1 MTALAHSVGSAPR
14 ATKPRA
20 VSSTRQKTK
29 ADAVPK
35 LRYIVVLLA
44 GIFAILGGQLL
55 LSIAV
60 SGGAYEI
67 AALKADLRG
76 SQQQQQIVGEEI
88 SALVAPD
95 TLATLAGSMGM
106 VPDNNPAYIRVSDGV
121 VVGEAIPAQASGS
134 GQVFA
139 VTAGTESVVAPEI
152 VEDVFLTISTAT
164 ALEADVTDVL
174 APPTAAEVDSS
185 QTVQPAVTT
194 VSTTEPPAPRFGG
207 SIPSPV
213 TR

>member
-1 MTALAHSVGSAPR
+1 MTALAAGTAR
-14 ATKPRA
+14 ASRA
-20 VSSTRQKTK
+20 SKLTAVRSTRQRTK

-67 AALKADLRG
+67 ASLKSELR
-76 SQQQQQIVGEEI
+76 SSHQKQQIVGEEI

-106 VPDNNPAYIRVSDGV
+106 VPDNNPAYIRVSDGAI
-121 VVGEAIPAQASGS
+121 VGEAIPAEATQR

-139 VTAGTESVVAPEI
+139 VTAGTESIEPPAI
-152 VEDVFLTISTAT
+152 VEDVFLTISTAS
-164 ALEADVTDVL
+164 ALEAEAADALL
-174 APPTAAEVDSS
+174 AQPEEVPPPQNAETAV
-185 QTVQPAVTT
+185 QTTT
-194 VSTTEPPAPRFGG
+194 SVETPAPRFGG

>member
-1 MTALAHSVGSAPR
+1 MTALAHSSTGAAR

-20 VSSTRQKTK
+20 VSSTRQKTQ
-29 ADAVPK
+29 ANAVPK

-67 AALKADLRG
+67 ASLKSDLRG
-76 SQQQQQIVGEEI
+76 SQQKQQIVGEEI
-88 SALVAPD
+88 SALATPD

-106 VPDNNPAYIRVSDGV
+106 VPDNNPAYIRVSDGAI
-121 VVGEAIPAQASGS
+121 VGEALPAEASTS
-134 GQVFA
+134 GQIFA
-139 VTAGTESVVAPEI
+139 VTAGTETSVPLPI
-152 VEDVFLTISTAT
+152 VELVSLTISAAT
-164 ALEADVTDVL
+164 AVEAD
-174 APPTAAEVDSS
+174 TADTLTTPRAE
-185 QTVQPAVTT
+185 PEF
-194 VSTTEPPAPRFGG
+194 VSTTPPAVSTVSVSETPAPRFGG

>member
-1 MTALAHSVGSAPR
+1 MTALAYSTGRPVAPSRPR
-14 ATKPRA
+14 AT
-20 VSSTRQKTK
+20 SSTRQKTR

-67 AALKADLRG
+67 ASLKSDVRG
-76 SQQQQQIVGEEI
+76 SEQQLQIVGEEI

-106 VPDNNPAYIRVSDGV
+106 VPDNNPAYLRVSDGA
-121 VVGEAIPAQASGS
+121 VVGEAIPADGMSGTH
-134 GQVFA
+134 VYA
-139 VTAGTESVVAPEI
+139 VTAGTETIVSPAI
-152 VEDVFLTISTAT
+152 VEDVFLTIAQSQ
-164 ALEADVTDVL
+164 ALEADAADVL
-174 APPTAAEVDSS
+174 AAPQEEAAF
-185 QTVQPAVTT
+185 VQEATPVMTT
-194 VSTTEPPAPRFGG
+194 VATTEAPAPRFGG

>member
-1 MTALAHSVGSAPR
+1 
-14 ATKPRA
+14 

-67 AALKADLRG
+67 ASLKTDLRG

-106 VPDNNPAYIRVSDGV
+106 VPDNNPAYIRVSDGA
-121 VVGEAIPAQASGS
+121 VVGEAIPAEATTS
-134 GQVFA
+134 GQIFA

-164 ALEADVTDVL
+164 ALEADATDVL
-174 APPTAAEVDSS
+174 ASPTADVDAPQAAEPTAS
-185 QTVQPAVTT
+185 TVAVAE
-194 VSTTEPPAPRFGG
+194 SPAPRFGG

>member
-20 VSSTRQKTK
+20 VSSTRQKAR

-44 GIFAILGGQLL
+44 GIFSILGGQLL

-67 AALKADLRG
+67 ASLKTDLRG

-106 VPDNNPAYIRVSDGV
+106 VPDNNPAYIRVSDGA
-121 VVGEAIPAQASGS
+121 VVGEAIPAEASAS

-174 APPTAAEVDSS
+174 APDTAEVDSS
-185 QTVQPAVTT
+185 QTAQPTASLV
-194 VSTTEPPAPRFGG
+194 VATEPPAPRFGG

>member
-1 MTALAHSVGSAPR
+1 MTALATAAAVPSR
-14 ATKPRA
+14 ATKPR
-20 VSSTRQKTK
+20 VSRSTRQKTK

-60 SGGAYEI
+60 SGGAYDI
-67 AALKADLRG
+67 ASLKAELRG
-76 SQQQQQIVGEEI
+76 SHQQQQIVGEEI

-106 VPDNNPAYIRVSDGV
+106 VPDNNPAYIRVSDGAI
-121 VVGEAIPAQASGS
+121 VGEAVPAEVNLS
-134 GQVFA
+134 GQVYA
-139 VTAGTESVVAPEI
+139 VTAGTETIAPPEI
-152 VEDVFLTISTAT
+152 VEDVYLTISAQA
-164 ALEADVTDVL
+164 ALEADAEDVL
-174 APPTAAEVDSS
+174 ATQAETSEPVAGETSTI
-185 QTVQPAVTT
+185 QTVSAPET
-194 VSTTEPPAPRFGG
+194 PAPRFGG

>member
-1 MTALAHSVGSAPR
+1 MTALAYSTGRPVAESRPR
-14 ATKPRA
+14 AT
-20 VSSTRQKTK
+20 SSTRQKTR

-67 AALKADLRG
+67 ASLKSDVRG
-76 SQQQQQIVGEEI
+76 SEQQLQIVGEEI

-106 VPDNNPAYIRVSDGV
+106 VPDNNPAYLRVSDGA
-121 VVGEAIPAQASGS
+121 VVGEAIPADGMSGTH
-134 GQVFA
+134 VYA
-139 VTAGTESVVAPEI
+139 VTAGTETIVSPAI
-152 VEDVFLTISTAT
+152 VEDVFLTIAQSQ
-164 ALEADVTDVL
+164 ALEADAADVL
-174 APPTAAEVDSS
+174 AAPQEEAAF
-185 QTVQPAVTT
+185 VQEATPVMTT
-194 VSTTEPPAPRFGG
+194 VATTEAPAPRFGG

>member
-1 MTALAHSVGSAPR
+1 MTALAHSSTAAAR
-14 ATKPRA
+14 ATKPRV
-20 VSSTRQKTK
+20 VSSTRQKTQ
-29 ADAVPK
+29 ANAVPK

-67 AALKADLRG
+67 ASLKSDLRG
-76 SQQQQQIVGEEI
+76 SQQKQQIVGEEI
-88 SALVAPD
+88 SALATPD

-106 VPDNNPAYIRVSDGV
+106 VPDNNPAYIRVSDGAI
-121 VVGEAIPAQASGS
+121 VGEALPAEASTS

-139 VTAGTESVVAPEI
+139 VTAGTETSVPLPI
-152 VEDVFLTISTAT
+152 VELVSLTISAAT
-164 ALEADVTDVL
+164 AVESETADTL
-174 APPTAAEVDSS
+174 ATPPAE
-185 QTVQPAVTT
+185 PEF
-194 VSTTEPPAPRFGG
+194 VSTTPPAVSTVSVSETPAPRFGG

>member
-1 MTALAHSVGSAPR
+1 MTAVATTPTQAPR
-14 ATKPRA
+14 AAKLTGTR
-20 VSSTRQKTK
+20 STRQKTK
-29 ADAVPK
+29 AAAVPK

-67 AALKADLRG
+67 ASLKSELRG
-76 SQQQQQIVGEEI
+76 SHQQQQIVGEEI

-106 VPDNNPAYIRVSDGV
+106 VPDNNPAYIRVSNGAI
-121 VVGEAIPAQASGS
+121 VGEATPAEASTS
-134 GQVFA
+134 GQIYA
-139 VTAGTESVVAPEI
+139 VTAGTETITPPAI
-152 VEDVFLTISTAT
+152 VEDVFVTISTAA
-164 ALEADVTDVL
+164 ALEAEAADVL
-174 APPTAAEVDSS
+174 SA
-185 QTVQPAVTT
+185 QPEE
-194 VSTTEPPAPRFGG
+194 VSTPDGVEPVMQSVSVTETPAPRFGG

>member
-1 MTALAHSVGSAPR
+1 MTAVALSSSRTAQ

-20 VSSTRQKTK
+20 VSSTRQKTR
-29 ADAVPK
+29 ANAVPK
-35 LRYIVVLLA
+35 LRYIVILLA

-67 AALKADLRG
+67 ASLKSDLRG
-76 SQQQQQIVGEEI
+76 SQQKQQIVGEEI

-106 VPDNNPAYIRVSDGV
+106 VPDNNPAYIRVSDGA
-121 VVGEAIPAQASGS
+121 VVGEALPADASTS

-139 VTAGTESVVAPEI
+139 VTAGTETLVPPAI
-152 VEDVFLTISTAT
+152 VDDVFLTISAAT
-164 ALEADVTDVL
+164 AVEADAADAL
-174 APPTAAEVDSS
+174 AASSEEPEFAES
-185 QTVQPAVTT
+185 TQPAVTP
-194 VSTTEPPAPRFGG
+194 VSAPETPAPRFGG

>member
-1 MTALAHSVGSAPR
+1 MTALAISSAGAPR
-14 ATKPRA
+14 AKKLRVAP
-20 VSSTRQKTK
+20 STRQKT
-29 ADAVPK
+29 ATNAVPK
-35 LRYIVVLLA
+35 LRYIVVLLS

-67 AALKADLRG
+67 ASLKSDLRG
-76 SQQQQQIVGEEI
+76 SHQQQQIVGEEI

-106 VPDNNPAYIRVSDGV
+106 VPDNNPAYIRVSDGAI
-121 VVGEAIPAQASGS
+121 VGEAQPAEASSG
-134 GQVFA
+134 GQVYA
-139 VTAGTESVVAPEI
+139 TTAGTETITPPAI
-152 VEDVFLTISTAT
+152 VEDVFTTISYQA
-164 ALEADVTDVL
+164 ALEADAEDVL
-174 APPTAAEVDSS
+174 AAQALEDLTLEDATA
-185 QTVQPAVTT
+185 TT
-194 VSTTEPPAPRFGG
+194 VGAPASDAPAPRFGG

>member
-1 MTALAHSVGSAPR
+1 MTALAISSAGAPR
-14 ATKPRA
+14 AKKLRVAP
-20 VSSTRQKTK
+20 STRQKT
-29 ADAVPK
+29 ATNAVPK

-67 AALKADLRG
+67 ASLKSDLRG
-76 SQQQQQIVGEEI
+76 SHQQQQIVGEEI

-106 VPDNNPAYIRVSDGV
+106 VPDNNPAYIRVSDGAI
-121 VVGEAIPAQASGS
+121 VGEAQPAEASS
-134 GQVFA
+134 GWQVYA
-139 VTAGTESVVAPEI
+139 TTAGTETITSPAI
-152 VEDVFLTISTAT
+152 VEDVFTTISYQA
-164 ALEADVTDVL
+164 ALEADAEDVL
-174 APPTAAEVDSS
+174 AAQALEDLTLEDATA
-185 QTVQPAVTT
+185 TT
-194 VSTTEPPAPRFGG
+194 VGTPASDAPAPRFGG

>member
-1 MTALAHSVGSAPR
+1 MTALAHSTARAPR
-14 ATKPRA
+14 AQKPRA
-20 VSSTRQKTK
+20 ATPTRQRTK
-29 ADAVPK
+29 ANAVPK

-44 GIFAILGGQLL
+44 GIFGILGGQLL

-67 AALKADLRG
+67 ASLKSDLRG
-76 SQQQQQIVGEEI
+76 SQQEQQIVGEEI

-106 VPDNNPAYIRVSDGV
+106 VPDNNPAYIRVSDGAI
-121 VVGEAIPAQASGS
+121 VGEALPAEASTS

-139 VTAGTESVVAPEI
+139 VTAGTESLVPPRI
-152 VEDVFLTISTAT
+152 VEDVFLTISAAA
-164 ALEADVTDVL
+164 ALEADVVDAL
-174 APPTAAEVDSS
+174 APPSDEPEFAEGSM
-185 QTVQPAVTT
+185 AV
-194 VSTTEPPAPRFGG
+194 VSAVSVPETPTPRFGG

>member
-1 MTALAHSVGSAPR
+1 MTALAHSSTGAAR

-20 VSSTRQKTK
+20 VPSTRQKTQ
-29 ADAVPK
+29 ANAVPK

-67 AALKADLRG
+67 ASLKSDLRG
-76 SQQQQQIVGEEI
+76 SQQKQQIVGEEI

-121 VVGEAIPAQASGS
+121 VVGEALPAEASAS

-139 VTAGTESVVAPEI
+139 VTAGTESLVPPAI
-152 VEDVFLTISTAT
+152 VDDVFLTISTAA
-164 ALEADVTDVL
+164 ALEADAADAL
-174 APPTAAEVDSS
+174 AASSEEPEFAES
-185 QTVQPAVTT
+185 TQPVVTT
-194 VSTTEPPAPRFGG
+194 VSAVETPAPRFGG
-207 SIPSPV
+207 SLPSPV

>member
-1 MTALAHSVGSAPR
+1 MTALAYSTGRPVASSRPR
-14 ATKPRA
+14 AT
-20 VSSTRQKTK
+20 SSTRQKTR

-67 AALKADLRG
+67 ASLKSDVRG
-76 SQQQQQIVGEEI
+76 SEQQLQIVGEEI

-106 VPDNNPAYIRVSDGV
+106 VPDNNPAYLRVSDGA
-121 VVGEAIPAQASGS
+121 VVGEAIPADGMSGTH
-134 GQVFA
+134 VYA
-139 VTAGTESVVAPEI
+139 VTAGTETIVSPAI
-152 VEDVFLTISTAT
+152 VEDVFLTIAQSQ
-164 ALEADVTDVL
+164 ALEADAADVL
-174 APPTAAEVDSS
+174 AAPEEEAAFATEATPVM
-185 QTVQPAVTT
+185 TT
-194 VSTTEPPAPRFGG
+194 VATTEAPAPRFGG

>member
-20 VSSTRQKTK
+20 VSSTRQKAR

-44 GIFAILGGQLL
+44 GIFSILGGQLL

-67 AALKADLRG
+67 ASLKTDLRG

-106 VPDNNPAYIRVSDGV
+106 VPDNNPAYIRVSDGA
-121 VVGEAIPAQASGS
+121 VVGEAIPAEASAS

-164 ALEADVTDVL
+164 ALEADVADVL
-174 APPTAAEVDSS
+174 APHTAEVDAS
-185 QTVQPAVTT
+185 QTAQPTASLV
-194 VSTTEPPAPRFGG
+194 VATEPPAPRFGG

>member
-1 MTALAHSVGSAPR
+1 MTALAPSVVGAPR
-14 ATKPRA
+14 AMKPRA
-20 VSSTRQKTK
+20 VSSTRQKAK

-67 AALKADLRG
+67 ASLKTDLRG

-106 VPDNNPAYIRVSDGV
+106 VPDNNPAYIRVSDGA
-121 VVGEAIPAQASGS
+121 VVGEAIPAEATASG
-134 GQVFA
+134 QIFA

-164 ALEADVTDVL
+164 ALEADATDVL
-174 APPTAAEVDSS
+174 APQTAEPTASTLTAAE
-185 QTVQPAVTT
+185 A
-194 VSTTEPPAPRFGG
+194 PAPRFGG

>member
-20 VSSTRQKTK
+20 VSSTRQKAR

-44 GIFAILGGQLL
+44 GIFSILGGQLL

-67 AALKADLRG
+67 ASLKTDLRG

-106 VPDNNPAYIRVSDGV
+106 VPDNNPAYIRVSDGA
-121 VVGEAIPAQASGS
+121 VVGEAIPAEASVS

-164 ALEADVTDVL
+164 ALEADVADVL
-174 APPTAAEVDSS
+174 APHTAEVDAS
-185 QTVQPAVTT
+185 QTAQPTASLV
-194 VSTTEPPAPRFGG
+194 VATEPPAPRFGG

>member
-1 MTALAHSVGSAPR
+1 MTALAYSTGRPVASSRPR
-14 ATKPRA
+14 AT
-20 VSSTRQKTK
+20 SSTRQKTR

-67 AALKADLRG
+67 ASLKSDVRG
-76 SQQQQQIVGEEI
+76 SEQQLQIVGEEI

-106 VPDNNPAYIRVSDGV
+106 VPDNNPAYLRVSDGA
-121 VVGEAIPAQASGS
+121 VVGEAIRADGMSGTH
-134 GQVFA
+134 VYA
-139 VTAGTESVVAPEI
+139 VTAGTETIVSPAI
-152 VEDVFLTISTAT
+152 VEDVFLTIAQSQ
-164 ALEADVTDVL
+164 ALEADAADVL
-174 APPTAAEVDSS
+174 AAPQEEAAFATEATPVM
-185 QTVQPAVTT
+185 TT
-194 VSTTEPPAPRFGG
+194 VATTEAPTPRFGG

>member
-1 MTALAHSVGSAPR
+1 MTALAPSVVSAPR
-14 ATKPRA
+14 AMKPRA
-20 VSSTRQKTK
+20 ASSTRQKTK

-67 AALKADLRG
+67 ASLKTDLRG
-76 SQQQQQIVGEEI
+76 SQQQQQIVSEEI

-106 VPDNNPAYIRVSDGV
+106 VPDNNPAYIRVSDGA
-121 VVGEAIPAQASGS
+121 VVGEAIPAEATVS
-134 GQVFA
+134 GQIFA

-164 ALEADVTDVL
+164 ALEADATDVL
-174 APPTAAEVDSS
+174 APPTADLGAPQTAEPTAS
-185 QTVQPAVTT
+185 TVAVA
-194 VSTTEPPAPRFGG
+194 EAPAPRFGG

>member
-1 MTALAHSVGSAPR
+1 MTALAYSTGRPVAASRPR
-14 ATKPRA
+14 AT
-20 VSSTRQKTK
+20 SSTRQKTR

-67 AALKADLRG
+67 ASLKSDVRG
-76 SQQQQQIVGEEI
+76 SEQQLQIVGEEI

-106 VPDNNPAYIRVSDGV
+106 VPDNNPAYLRVSDGA
-121 VVGEAIPAQASGS
+121 VVGEAIPADGMSGTH
-134 GQVFA
+134 VYA
-139 VTAGTESVVAPEI
+139 VTAGTETIVSPAI
-152 VEDVFLTISTAT
+152 VEDVFLTIAQSQ
-164 ALEADVTDVL
+164 ALEADAADVL
-174 APPTAAEVDSS
+174 AAPQEEAAF
-185 QTVQPAVTT
+185 VQEATPVMTT
-194 VSTTEPPAPRFGG
+194 VATTEAPAPRFGG

>member
-14 ATKPRA
+14 AMKPRA
-20 VSSTRQKTK
+20 LSSTRQKTQ

-67 AALKADLRG
+67 ASLKTDLRG

-106 VPDNNPAYIRVSDGV
+106 VPDNNPAYIRVSDGA
-121 VVGEAIPAQASGS
+121 VVGEALPAEASAS

-152 VEDVFLTISTAT
+152 VEDVFLTISTT
-164 ALEADVTDVL
+164 SALEAEVTDPF
-174 APPTAAEVDSS
+174 APQINPVEISATVEPTA
-185 QTVQPAVTT
+185 TT
-194 VSTTEPPAPRFGG
+194 VAITEPPAPRFGG

>member
-1 MTALAHSVGSAPR
+1 MTALAPSVVGAPR
-14 ATKPRA
+14 AMKPRA
-20 VSSTRQKTK
+20 VSSTRQKAK

-67 AALKADLRG
+67 ASLKTDLRG

-106 VPDNNPAYIRVSDGV
+106 VPDNNPAYIRVSDGAV
-121 VVGEAIPAQASGS
+121 AGEAIPAEATASG
-134 GQVFA
+134 QIFA

-164 ALEADVTDVL
+164 ALEADATDVL
-174 APPTAAEVDSS
+174 APQTAEPTASTLTVAE
-185 QTVQPAVTT
+185 A
-194 VSTTEPPAPRFGG
+194 PAPRFGG

>member
-1 MTALAHSVGSAPR
+1 MTALAAHALKAPGAKKLT
-14 ATKPRA
+14 ATR
-20 VSSTRQKTK
+20 STRQRTK

-67 AALKADLRG
+67 ASLKSELRG
-76 SQQQQQIVGEEI
+76 SHQKQQIVGEEI

-106 VPDNNPAYIRVSDGV
+106 VPDNNPAYIRVSNGAI
-121 VVGEAIPAQASGS
+121 VGEATPAEASSS
-134 GQVFA
+134 GQIFA
-139 VTAGTESVVAPEI
+139 VTAGTETITPPAI
-152 VEDVFLTISTAT
+152 VEDVFMTISTAAAIEAEAADALAAQPEEAP
-164 ALEADVTDVL
+164 ALEGMEPVIQSVSVSE
-174 APPTAAEVDSS
+174 APT
-185 QTVQPAVTT
+185 
-194 VSTTEPPAPRFGG
+194 PRFGG

>member
-14 ATKPRA
+14 AMKPRA
-20 VSSTRQKTK
+20 LTSTRQKTQ

-67 AALKADLRG
+67 ASLKTDLRG

-106 VPDNNPAYIRVSDGV
+106 VPDNNPAYIRVSDGA
-121 VVGEAIPAQASGS
+121 VVGEALPAEASAS

-152 VEDVFLTISTAT
+152 VEDVFLTISTT
-164 ALEADVTDVL
+164 SALEAEVTDPF
-174 APPTAAEVDSS
+174 APQINPVEISATAEPTA
-185 QTVQPAVTT
+185 TT
-194 VSTTEPPAPRFGG
+194 VAITEPPAPRFGG

>member
-1 MTALAHSVGSAPR
+1 MTALATKTAGAPR
-14 ATKPRA
+14 AKKLTTGH
-20 VSSTRQKTK
+20 STRQRAK

-67 AALKADLRG
+67 ASLKSELRG
-76 SQQQQQIVGEEI
+76 SHQEQQIVGEEI

-106 VPDNNPAYIRVSDGV
+106 VPDNNPAYIRVSDGAI
-121 VVGEAIPAQASGS
+121 VGEASPAEATSGRI
-134 GQVFA
+134 FA
-139 VTAGTESVVAPEI
+139 VTAGTESITPPAI
-152 VEDVFLTISTAT
+152 VEDVFLTISTASS
-164 ALEADVTDVL
+164 LEADASDLLQTQSL
-174 APPTAAEVDSS
+174 EVSALEEVNPVIHS
-185 QTVQPAVTT
+185 I
-194 VSTTEPPAPRFGG
+194 STPETPAPRFGG

>member
-1 MTALAHSVGSAPR
+1 VP
-14 ATKPRA
+14 
-20 VSSTRQKTK
+20 STRQKTQ
-29 ADAVPK
+29 ANAVPK

-67 AALKADLRG
+67 ASLKSDLRG
-76 SQQQQQIVGEEI
+76 SQQKQQIVGEEI

-121 VVGEAIPAQASGS
+121 VVGEALPAEASAS

-139 VTAGTESVVAPEI
+139 VTAGTESLVPPAI
-152 VEDVFLTISTAT
+152 VDDVFLTISTAA
-164 ALEADVTDVL
+164 ALEADAADAL
-174 APPTAAEVDSS
+174 AASSEEPEFAES
-185 QTVQPAVTT
+185 TQPVVTT
-194 VSTTEPPAPRFGG
+194 VSAVETPAPRFGG
-207 SIPSPV
+207 SLPSPV

>member
-1 MTALAHSVGSAPR
+1 
-14 ATKPRA
+14 
-20 VSSTRQKTK
+20 
-29 ADAVPK
+29 
-35 LRYIVVLLA
+35 VVLLA
-44 GIFAILGGQLL
+44 GIFSILGGQLL

-67 AALKADLRG
+67 ASLKTDLRG

-106 VPDNNPAYIRVSDGV
+106 VPDNNPAYIRVSDGA
-121 VVGEAIPAQASGS
+121 VVGEAIPAEASAS

-174 APPTAAEVDSS
+174 APDTAEVDAS
-185 QTVQPAVTT
+185 QTAQPTASLV
-194 VSTTEPPAPRFGG
+194 VATEPPAPRFGG